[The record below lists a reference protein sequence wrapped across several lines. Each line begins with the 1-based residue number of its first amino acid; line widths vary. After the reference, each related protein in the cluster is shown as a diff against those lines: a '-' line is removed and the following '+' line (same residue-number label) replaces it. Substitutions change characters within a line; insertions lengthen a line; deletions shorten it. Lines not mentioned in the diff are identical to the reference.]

1 MSANYGG
8 TEILEPLKSRI
19 GKPLCEFL
27 YVSEIFNDKVKATK
41 KRDVLLFTDGS
52 VANTSQVID
61 LCKQSR
67 HHTRIFGVGMGSGCS
82 TALVDGISHETHGK
96 SIYVKCEDRME
107 NKVMQLAA
115 FTLQPTITINRIEFY
130 VDQTQI
136 EPDDATLISTEHPL
150 HLFEEERLLSRFILP
165 QNDCILSTRLWIQY
179 GDTLTEKVIDVPI
192 SKYEKPI
199 MPTKS
204 SAGLYAQFCAQQIER
219 IEYMADAYRLSN
231 EDKVSVIS
239 ELICI
244 VPLLLF
250 L

>member
-1 MSANYGG
+1 
-8 TEILEPLKSRI
+8 
-19 GKPLCEFL
+19 
-27 YVSEIFNDKVKATK
+27 
-41 KRDVLLFTDGS
+41 
-52 VANTSQVID
+52 
-61 LCKQSR
+61 
-67 HHTRIFGVGMGSGCS
+67 MGSGCS

-130 VDQTQI
+130 VDQTEI
-136 EPDDATLISTEHPL
+136 KPVDATLIDSENPL

-165 QNDCILSTRLWIQY
+165 QNNCTLLTRLWIQY
-179 GDTLTEKVIDVPI
+179 GDTLTQKVIDVPI
-192 SKYEKPI
+192 SKYEKPA

-219 IEYMADAYRLSN
+219 IEYMADAYRLSS

-239 ELICI
+239 KFACFILSFSCFF
-244 VPLLLF
+244 LF
-250 L
+250 RLGPTGEYTQSIDCFCWNSRNTE